1 MTKED
6 KLKEQELK
14 RLMKKMQ
21 KGKTPTMMYQ
31 MGQGNKDK
39 RDEGVNPW

>member
-1 MTKED
+1 MSKED

-31 MGQGNKDK
+31 MGEGKKVK
-39 RDEGVNPW
+39 RSDDVKPW

>member
-1 MTKED
+1 MSKED

-31 MGQGNKDK
+31 MGEGKKGQRQGDI
-39 RDEGVNPW
+39 NPW

>member
-1 MTKED
+1 MSKED

-21 KGKTPTMMYQ
+21 QGKTPTMMYQ
-31 MGQGNKDK
+31 MGEDK
-39 RDEGVNPW
+39 KGQRSEDAKPW

>member
-1 MTKED
+1 MSKEE
-6 KLKEQELK
+6 KLQEQELK

-31 MGQGNKDK
+31 MG
-39 RDEGVNPW
+39 EGKKGQRSEDAKPW

>member
-1 MTKED
+1 MSKED

-31 MGQGNKDK
+31 MGKNKQPRKDNNVK
-39 RDEGVNPW
+39 PW

>member
-1 MTKED
+1 
-6 KLKEQELK
+6 LKEQELK

-31 MGQGNKDK
+31 MGDNNKARKDDDVK
-39 RDEGVNPW
+39 PW

>member
-1 MTKED
+1 MSKED
-6 KLKEQELK
+6 KLKAKELK

-31 MGQGNKDK
+31 MNTNKK
-39 RDEGVNPW
+39 SKQKSTINPW